1 MLTVIHRR
9 TSPHRRRVTV
19 VLALS
24 SAGVTGPVLARSN
37 YDGDWS
43 VLITTQ
49 RGACEPAVRYG
60 VQINNGLVSSPNS
73 GPAAVQGRVSPRG
86 DVRERPGLGNEW
98 ASGSGRLDIT
108 RGGGEWQGQG
118 SSGVCY
124 GTWLA
129 ERRSLRHRTVW
140 RRRTALPQLLQ
151 ILTIATDHH
160 SHWMAVPPRGRL

>member
-1 MLTVIHRR
+1 MLNNTSCSPSFTAGRRR
-9 TSPHRRRVTV
+9 TAAVTV

-86 DVRERPGLGNEW
+86 DVRVSVQAGNEW

-129 ERRSLRHRTVW
+129 ERRSYG
-140 RRRTALPQLLQ
+140 TAQYGVG
-151 ILTIATDHH
+151 A
-160 SHWMAVPPRGRL
+160 PRYHNYYNSYNRY